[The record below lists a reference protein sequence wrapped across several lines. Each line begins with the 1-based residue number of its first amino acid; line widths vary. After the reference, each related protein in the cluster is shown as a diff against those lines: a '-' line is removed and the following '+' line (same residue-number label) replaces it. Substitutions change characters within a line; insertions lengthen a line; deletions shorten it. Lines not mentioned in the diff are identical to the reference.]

1 MAKIMLADDEQQ
13 IRDMVAFKLEA
24 TGHEVLLARDGGEAM
39 TVAAAGHPDLIILD
53 VMMPILDGFEVLR
66 RLKAAPALREIP
78 VIILSAKGREQDV
91 MTGLRG
97 GAVDYIVKPFSL
109 KELTARVEI
118 ALRKRQSDDAA
129 RAD

>member
-1 MAKIMLADDEQQ
+1 MLADDEQRV
-13 IRDMVAFKLEA
+13 RDMVAFKLEA
-24 TGHEVLLARDGGEAM
+24 TGHQVVPARDGGEAISLA
-39 TVAAAGHPDLIILD
+39 TTEHPDLIILD

-66 RLKAAPALREIP
+66 RLKADPALHDIP

-118 ALRKRQSDDAA
+118 ALRKRRTEDAA
-129 RAD
+129 PGD